1 MNHIEDRKHTWCSNM
16 PVSWPTLAA
25 DLSISPHFIV
35 SNLQSALWYSERDNS
50 KSFKVTA
57 DELWYRNT
65 WVSANWC
72 QHRKNNQ
79 NTEWWLSV
87 ILFQRWDFTTRETSS
102 TIESF
107 ISVNCPS
114 KIRLDAHGSKYSWS
128 IGDNKN
134 VFSAMKYFIASSNH
148 NVIAM
153 TNSASLRLV
162 LVITFQI
169 GCIQTLIVGATDSIQ
184 FGVWKLTPAKE
195 AGK

>member
-1 MNHIEDRKHTWCSNM
+1 MNHIEDCKHTWCSNM

-35 SNLQSALWYSERDNS
+35 SNLLSALWYSERDNS

-128 IGDNKN
+128 IGIIQCTTEMQCT
-134 VFSAMKYFIASSNH
+134 FSNH
-148 NVIAM
+148 NLIAM
-153 TNSASLRLV
+153 DKSASLRLV